1 MNKIVSIF
9 SGVGGIDCGF
19 HQAGF
24 NTIFANDN
32 WQIACDSFKLNYPEA
47 EVKCASIADVDFKI
61 IKEKYGPIDG
71 LVGGPP
77 CPPFS
82 KSRFYRTDK
91 KRGIEDENGFLTV
104 SNYFRALEEL
114 DPKFFFFEN
123 VAGFVFK
130 PHAAALEMLKE
141 ESERLGYKIQY
152 RVVNSA
158 NYGVAQIRQ
167 RFICVGVK
175 KDMPD
180 FIFPEETHSEKPDE
194 NHLDVIIEAKYGD
207 YGGQY
212 LKQWTQELTAYDNE
226 YGKEEK
232 PVIFIAVGGNMSMD
246 IEEIKVRSRKHLI
259 FKCNWLSLLI
269 ATNKYRSELKRISV
283 PDMNISAT
291 LRLLD
296 NIILAFNI
304 MVCII

>member
-1 MNKIVSIF
+1 ML
-9 SGVGGIDCGF
+9 
-19 HQAGF
+19 H
-24 NTIFANDN
+24 NTYAH
-32 WQIACDSFKLNYPEA
+32 
-47 EVKCASIADVDFKI
+47 
-61 IKEKYGPIDG
+61 KYT
-71 LVGGPP
+71 
-77 CPPFS
+77 
-82 KSRFYRTDK
+82 Y
-91 KRGIEDENGFLTV
+91 E
-104 SNYFRALEEL
+104 
-114 DPKFFFFEN
+114 DPKTSSVFEN
-123 VAGFVFK
+123 LMLLPDNVFWHILK
-130 PHAAALEMLKE
+130 SSCFYNERML
-141 ESERLGYKIQY
+141 
-152 RVVNSA
+152 VNSD
-158 NYGVAQIRQ
+158 NNTYVEPDLFIR
-167 RFICVGVK
+167 F
-175 KDMPD
+175 
-180 FIFPEETHSEKPDE
+180 EEF
-194 NHLDVIIEAKYGD
+194 DVIIEAKYGD

-304 MVCII
+304 NGVYNIDWFNTMATEKNIINSSSIDNLKKYFTI

>member
-1 MNKIVSIF
+1 MLHSTYA
-9 SGVGGIDCGF
+9 
-19 HQAGF
+19 H
-24 NTIFANDN
+24 
-32 WQIACDSFKLNYPEA
+32 
-47 EVKCASIADVDFKI
+47 
-61 IKEKYGPIDG
+61 KYT
-71 LVGGPP
+71 
-77 CPPFS
+77 
-82 KSRFYRTDK
+82 Y
-91 KRGIEDENGFLTV
+91 E
-104 SNYFRALEEL
+104 
-114 DPKFFFFEN
+114 DPKTSSVFEN
-123 VAGFVFK
+123 LMLLPDNVFWHILK
-130 PHAAALEMLKE
+130 SSCFYNERML
-141 ESERLGYKIQY
+141 
-152 RVVNSA
+152 VNSGKLLSYEFWSHWD
-158 NYGVAQIRQ
+158 NTGTDNNTYVEPDLFIR
-167 RFICVGVK
+167 F
-175 KDMPD
+175 
-180 FIFPEETHSEKPDE
+180 EEF
-194 NHLDVIIEAKYGD
+194 DVIIEAKYGD

-304 MVCII
+304 NGVYNIDWLNTMATEKNIINSSSIDNLKKYFTI